1 MVDKKLLKLSFIS
14 CTVISYFKQA
24 LKCDWLYYGKAFSL
38 VGKKMRFRAKSGA
51 IRESVAPVRVNQITK
66 ITSDVKMDVID
77 CKKNVGAYFC
87 IDEKIFLGTKI

>member
-1 MVDKKLLKLSFIS
+1 
-14 CTVISYFKQA
+14 
-24 LKCDWLYYGKAFSL
+24 
-38 VGKKMRFRAKSGA
+38 MRFRAKSGA

-66 ITSDVKMDVID
+66 ITSDVKMDVIN